1 MSTWTQSDC
10 LCSAS
15 LLVHDC
21 ATIWQVALPISQIT
35 SLLLIQLML
44 IWASMQHYSS
54 SASEPV
60 SILAML
66 RRFPDNRKVCPLFC
80 TLIGIEGF
88 VEAVVYVER
97 NDWGVRASAP
107 GKGECRTCSWRISPY
122 SFDPDG
128 NQTIWRPDD
137 GQDQRRKLYHANGK
151 DANRTGRTE
160 STHLG
165 I

>member
-1 MSTWTQSDC
+1 
-10 LCSAS
+10 
-15 LLVHDC
+15 
-21 ATIWQVALPISQIT
+21 
-35 SLLLIQLML
+35 
-44 IWASMQHYSS
+44 MQHYSS

-97 NDWGVRASAP
+97 NDEVHIGVYHRLINLVGNRICPAIQL
-107 GKGECRTCSWRISPY
+107 RTHI
-122 SFDPDG
+122 
-128 NQTIWRPDD
+128 
-137 GQDQRRKLYHANGK
+137 ANFCPVKCDRGHTFHI
-151 DANRTGRTE
+151 AN
-160 STHLG
+160 